1 MSFRRT
7 YAEINEKIKK
17 GQAVVV
23 TAEEVIGLVEQKGIE
38 QVAREVDVVTTGTFG
53 TMCSSGVF
61 LNFGHSKPRM
71 RMNKVWLNGVLAYG
85 GIAAVDAYLG
95 ATEIPDSDPANKNG
109 LGRFRYGGGH
119 VIEDLVA
126 RKPVRL
132 EAVAYP
138 THCYPRKRIETTI
151 TLDEINDAVLFN
163 PRNAYQN
170 YNVAVNASNKTIYTY
185 LGMLRPNLG
194 SAAYS
199 SAGQLSPLLNDPYYR
214 TIGIGTRIFL
224 GGGIGYVAWHGTQHS
239 PCETRSENGVP
250 TGGAGTIAV
259 IGDLKQM
266 NPQWLR
272 GTSLTGYGTSL
283 TVGIGIPIPILD
295 EEMLRF
301 TAVKDEEIL
310 ATVYDYSGAYPK
322 GQPGDLGTV
331 TYAELKSGKIVLQGK
346 EVPTNPMS
354 SYPAAKKI
362 ALTLKDWIERGD
374 FSLTEA
380 VQLLPSADSG
390 IALNRLQEKN
400 GGLNGNGK

>member
-1 MSFRRT
+1 MGFRRT

-23 TAEEVIGLVEQKGIE
+23 TAEEVIGLVEKKGVE

-61 LNFGHSKPRM
+61 LNFGHAKPRM

-109 LGRFRYGGGH
+109 PGRFLYGGGH

-126 RKPVRL
+126 RRPVRL

-138 THCYPRKRIETTI
+138 THCYPRKRIETMI
-151 TLDEINDAVLFN
+151 TLDEINEATLFN

-170 YNVAVNASNKTIYTY
+170 YNVAVNASSKTIYTY
-185 LGMLRPNLG
+185 MGMLKPNLG
-194 SAAYS
+194 NAAYS

-239 PCETRSENGVP
+239 PCETRSDNGVP

-266 NPQWLR
+266 SPQWLR

-283 TVGIGIPIPILD
+283 TVGIGIPIPILN
-295 EEMLRF
+295 EEILRF

-310 ATVYDYSGAYPK
+310 ATVYDYSDAYPQGK
-322 GQPGDLGTV
+322 PGDLGTV
-331 TYAELKSGKIVLQGK
+331 TYAELKSGKIVLEGK
-346 EVPTNPMS
+346 EVQTNPMS

-362 ALTLKDWIERGD
+362 ALTLKDWILRGD

-390 IALNRLQEKN
+390 ITLNRLQVKN
-400 GGLNGNGK
+400 GGLNGNGR

>member
-1 MSFRRT
+1 MSFQRT
-7 YAEINEKIKK
+7 YAEINDKIKK

-23 TAEEVIGLVEQKGIE
+23 TAEEVMGLVEKKGIE

-61 LNFGHSKPRM
+61 LNFGHSKPRI
-71 RMNKVWLNGVLAYG
+71 RMNKVWLNGVMAYG

-95 ATEIPDSDPANKNG
+95 ATEIPDSDQENKNG
-109 LGRFRYGGGH
+109 PGRFLYGGGH

-132 EAVAYP
+132 EATAYP
-138 THCYPRKRIETTI
+138 THCYPRRRIETTI
-151 TLDEINDAVLFN
+151 TLDEINDATLFN

-170 YNVAVNASNKTIYTY
+170 YNVAVNASGKTIYTY
-185 LGMLRPNLG
+185 MGMLKPNLG
-194 SAAYS
+194 NAAYS

-224 GGGIGYVAWHGTQHS
+224 GGGVGYVAWHGTQHS
-239 PCETRSENGVP
+239 PCDTRGENGVP
-250 TGGAGTIAV
+250 IGGSGTIAV

-266 NPQWLR
+266 QPQWLR

-295 EEMLRF
+295 EEMLRC
-301 TAVKDEEIL
+301 TAVRDEDIL
-310 ATVYDYSGAYPK
+310 ATIYDYSDAYPQGK
-322 GQPGDLGTV
+322 PGNLGMV
-331 TYAELKSGKIVLQGK
+331 TYAELKSGKIMIEGK

-354 SYPAAKKI
+354 SYPAALKI
-362 ALTLKDWIERGD
+362 ALTLKEWITRGE

-380 VQLLPSADSG
+380 AQLLPSADSG
-390 IALNRLQEKN
+390 ISLNGLKEKN
-400 GGLNGNGK
+400 GGTNGK

>member
-1 MSFRRT
+1 MGFRRT

-23 TAEEVIGLVEQKGIE
+23 TAEEVIGLVEKKGVE

-61 LNFGHSKPRM
+61 LNFGHAKPRM

-85 GIAAVDAYLG
+85 GLAAVDAYLG
-95 ATEIPDSDPANKNG
+95 ATELPDSDPANKNG
-109 LGRFRYGGGH
+109 PGRFLYGGGH

-126 RKPVRL
+126 RRPVRL

-138 THCYPRKRIETTI
+138 TNCYPRKRIETTI
-151 TLDEINDAVLFN
+151 TLDEINEAILFN

-170 YNVAVNASNKTIYTY
+170 YNVAVNASGKTIYTY
-185 LGMLRPNLG
+185 MGMLKPNLG
-194 SAAYS
+194 NAAYS

-239 PCETRSENGVP
+239 PCENRSENGVP

-266 NPQWLR
+266 SPQWLR

-283 TVGIGIPIPILD
+283 TVGIGIPILD

-301 TAVKDEEIL
+301 TSIKDEEIL
-310 ATVYDYSGAYPK
+310 ATVYDYSDAYPQGK
-322 GQPGDLGTV
+322 PDNLGTV
-331 TYAELKSGKIVLQGK
+331 TYAELKSGKIVLEGK

-362 ALTLKDWIERGD
+362 ALTLKDWIERGE

-390 IALNRLQEKN
+390 ITLNRLQVKN
-400 GGLNGNGK
+400 GSLNGNGR